1 MEEDLKPRQEP
12 VIMTLDSPDFHSIFT
27 PNMKFLRE
35 LFEKYGYEIRI
46 AGGAVRLVATPKCR
60 SLSAK

>member
-1 MEEDLKPRQEP
+1 MEEDLKHRQEP
-12 VIMTLDSPDFHSIFT
+12 VIMTLDSPEFHSIFT
-27 PNMKFLRE
+27 PDMKLLRE

-60 SLSAK
+60 SLPSE